1 MNRIFLRFSVLMLLA
16 IAAATVF
23 IYFTFN
29 VLFGDPL
36 EEIALRQVSG
46 QVFLLEQYIDK
57 APRDEWLVRLNKV
70 REISELSLDILPLQ
84 AALQQVPDAKHAP
97 LMAGVVVIDIPGK
110 SFFRRV
116 DLDGSRY
123 VDSDADVMHVQ
134 NLPIDVGVALRM
146 EAIRFALI
154 ALFLLI
160 PIAWWSR
167 AHWRALGAL
176 SRVADDFGQGM
187 LTRRTQVKKASII
200 YPLASRMDQM
210 AERIAGLLEARKSL
224 LHSVSHELRTPLAR
238 LEFGFELLRS
248 AAASPALVSRIAA
261 MEADVQELNTL
272 VSELLNLTQLDHPE
286 SLQRKA
292 FALHTLL
299 HDCARALQPS
309 LKNLVFTVD
318 VPNDLGDVVGDQRL
332 LARAVN
338 NLLGNAAKYART
350 RIVLSARREGIGAVL
365 VTVEDDGPGIPEAER
380 DRVFEPFYRLDR
392 EADLARSG
400 FGLGLAI
407 VQKAL
412 ALHGGSITISTSA
425 RGGAKLTLHVPAGEA
440 SKNN

>member
-29 VLFGDPL
+29 ALFGDPL
-36 EEIALRQVSG
+36 EEIATRQVSG

-84 AALQQVPDAKHAP
+84 TALQKLPDAKCAM
-97 LMAGVVVIDIPGK
+97 LMAGAVVIDIPNK

-116 DLDGSRY
+116 DVDGSRY

-134 NLPIDVGVALRM
+134 NLPIDIGLTLRM

-176 SRVADDFGQGM
+176 SRVADDFGLGM

-200 YPLASRMDQM
+200 YPLANRMDQM
-210 AERIAGLLEARKSL
+210 AERIAGLLDARKSL

-238 LEFGFELLRS
+238 LEFGLELLRK
-248 AAASPALVSRIAA
+248 AAANTSLDGRFAA
-261 MEADVQELNTL
+261 MEGDVQELNAL
-272 VSELLNLTQLDHPE
+272 VSELLNLTQLDHPQ
-286 SLQRKA
+286 SLQRRA
-292 FALHTLL
+292 FALDAML
-299 HDCARALQPS
+299 HSCARTVQPALKA
-309 LKNLVFTVD
+309 LELTVD
-318 VPNDLGDVVGDQRL
+318 IPNDLGEVVADQRL
-332 LARAVN
+332 LARAVS
-338 NLLGNAAKYART
+338 NLLGTASKYART
-350 RIVLSARREGIGAVL
+350 RIVLSAWREGDGTVL
-365 VTVEDDGPGIPEAER
+365 VTIEDDGPGVPEGEWG
-380 DRVFEPFYRLDR
+380 RVFEPFYRLDR
-392 EADLARSG
+392 DADQNTTG

-407 VQKAL
+407 AQKAL
-412 ALHGGSITISTSA
+412 VLHGGSISIGMSA
-425 RGGAKLTLHVPAGEA
+425 LGGARLALHIPAD
-440 SKNN
+440 

>member
-16 IAAATVF
+16 IAVATVF

-29 VLFGDPL
+29 ALFGDPF
-36 EEIALRQVSG
+36 EEIAMRQVSG
-46 QVFLLEQYIDK
+46 QVFLVEQYIDK

-84 AALQQVPDAKHAP
+84 AALQKVPDAKRAP
-97 LMAGVVVIDIPGK
+97 LMSGAVVIDIPNK

-134 NLPIDVGVALRM
+134 NLPIDVGVTLRM

-167 AHWRALGAL
+167 AHWRALGSL

-187 LTRRTQVKKASII
+187 LTRRTQVREGSII

-210 AERIAGLLEARKSL
+210 AERIAGLLDARKSL

-238 LEFGFELLRS
+238 LEFGLELLRS
-248 AAASPALVSRIAA
+248 AAASPSLEKRIAA
-261 MEADVQELNTL
+261 MEGDVQELNAL
-272 VSELLNLTQLDHPE
+272 VSELLNLTQLDHPQ

-292 FALHTLL
+292 FAMHTLL
-299 HDCARALQPS
+299 HDCARTLAPALRD
-309 LKNLVFTVD
+309 LAFTLD
-318 VPNDLGDVVGDQRL
+318 VADDDMGEVVGDQRL
-332 LARAVN
+332 LARAIN
-338 NLLGNAAKYART
+338 NLLGNAAKYAHT
-350 RIVLSARREGIGAVL
+350 RILVSARLEEYGTVL
-365 VTVEDDGPGIPEAER
+365 VTIEDDGPGIPEEER

-392 EADLARSG
+392 DADHAASG

-412 ALHGGSITISTSA
+412 VLHDACITIGTSA
-425 RGGAKLTLHVPAGEA
+425 LGGAKMTLHIPVQ
-440 SKNN
+440 

>member
-16 IAAATVF
+16 ITAATVF
-23 IYFTFN
+23 IYFTFGA
-29 VLFGDPL
+29 LFGDPL
-36 EEIALRQVSG
+36 EEIAMRQVSG

-70 REISELSLDILPLQ
+70 REISELNLDILPLQ
-84 AALQQVPDAKHAP
+84 AALQQVPDAKRA
-97 LMAGVVVIDIPGK
+97 LLLAGAVVIDIPGK

-116 DLDGSRY
+116 DLDGSKY

-134 NLPIDVGVALRM
+134 NLPIDVGVTLRM

-167 AHWRALGAL
+167 THWRALGAL
-176 SRVADDFGQGM
+176 SRVADDFGRGLM
-187 LTRRTQVKKASII
+187 TRRTQVKKASII

-210 AERIAGLLEARKSL
+210 AERIGGLLEARKSL

-238 LEFGFELLRS
+238 LEFGLELLRS
-248 AAASPALVSRIAA
+248 AAANPALESRIAA
-261 MEADVQELNTL
+261 MEDDVQELNAL
-272 VSELLNLTQLDHPE
+272 VNELLNLTQLDHPQ

-299 HDCARALQPS
+299 HDCTRTLEPALQ
-309 LKNLVFTVD
+309 NLMFTTD
-318 VPNDLGDVVGDQRL
+318 VAADLGEMIGDQRM

-350 RIVLSARREGIGAVL
+350 RVALSAHVGEHGTVW
-365 VTVEDDGPGIPEAER
+365 VVVEDDGPGIPEEER
-380 DRVFEPFYRLDR
+380 DQVLEPFYRLDR
-392 EADLARSG
+392 EADHAANG

-412 ALHGGSITISTSA
+412 LLHGGSIAIGTSTL
-425 RGGAKLTLHVPAGEA
+425 GGAKLVLTIPKGV
-440 SKNN
+440 

>member
-29 VLFGDPL
+29 ALFGDPW
-36 EEIALRQVSG
+36 EEIAMRQVSG

-84 AALQQVPDAKHAP
+84 TALQQVPDAKRLP
-97 LMAGVVVIDIPGK
+97 LMSGAVVIDIPGK

-116 DLDGSRY
+116 DLDGGRY

-134 NLPIDVGVALRM
+134 NLPIDVGVTLRM

-176 SRVADDFGQGM
+176 SRVADDFGQGI
-187 LTRRTQVKKASII
+187 LSRRTQVKKASII

-238 LEFGFELLRS
+238 LEFGLELLRS
-248 AAASPALVSRIAA
+248 AAANPGLDGRIAA
-261 MEADVQELNTL
+261 MVGDVQELNLL
-272 VSELLNLTQLDHPE
+272 VSELLNLTQLDHPQ
-286 SLQRKA
+286 SLQRKP

-299 HDCARALQPS
+299 QNCAHTLEPT
-309 LKNLVFTVD
+309 LKDLVFTVD
-318 VPNDLGDVVGDQRL
+318 MADDLGDLIGDQRL
-332 LARAVN
+332 LARAIN
-338 NLLGNAAKYART
+338 NLLGNAVKYACT
-350 RIVLSARREGIGAVL
+350 RILLSAQREEVGAVL
-365 VTVEDDGPGIPEAER
+365 VTIEDDGPGIPEGER

-392 EADLARSG
+392 ETDRATSG

-412 ALHGGSITISTSA
+412 VLHGGSITIGTSVL
-425 RGGAKLTLHVPAGEA
+425 GGAKLDLRIPTE
-440 SKNN
+440 

>member
-29 VLFGDPL
+29 ALFGDPL

-46 QVFLLEQYIDK
+46 QVFLVEQYIDK
-57 APRDEWLVRLNKV
+57 APHDEWLVRLNKV

-84 AALQQVPDAKHAP
+84 TALQQVPDAKRAP
-97 LMAGVVVIDIPGK
+97 LMAGAVVIDIPGK

-160 PIAWWSR
+160 PIALWSR

-187 LTRRTQVKKASII
+187 LTQRTQVKKASII

-238 LEFGFELLRS
+238 LEFGLELLRN
-248 AAASPALVSRIAA
+248 AAANPGLDGRITA
-261 MEADVQELNTL
+261 MESDVQELNAL
-272 VSELLNLTQLDHPE
+272 VSELLTLTQLDHPQ
-286 SLQRKA
+286 SLQRKP
-292 FALHTLL
+292 FALHALL
-299 HDCARALQPS
+299 HDCARALEPS
-309 LKNLVFTVD
+309 LKHLALTID
-318 VPNDLGDVVGDQRL
+318 VAGDVGEVAGDQRL
-332 LARAVN
+332 LARVFN
-338 NLLGNAAKYART
+338 NLLGNAAKYAHT
-350 RIVLSARREGIGAVL
+350 RILLSARREENGTVL
-365 VTVEDDGPGIPEAER
+365 VTIEDDGPGIPEEER

-392 EADLARSG
+392 GADQTTSG

-407 VQKAL
+407 VRKAL
-412 ALHGGSITISTSA
+412 VLHGGSIAIGASA
-425 RGGAKLTLHVPAGEA
+425 LGGAKLVLYIPA
-440 SKNN
+440 K